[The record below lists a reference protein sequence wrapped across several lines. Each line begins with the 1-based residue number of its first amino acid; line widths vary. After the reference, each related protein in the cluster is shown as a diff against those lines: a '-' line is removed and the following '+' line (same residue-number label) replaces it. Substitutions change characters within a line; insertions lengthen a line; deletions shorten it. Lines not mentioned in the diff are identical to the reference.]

1 VNFRF
6 GFDLLLMALVS
17 LAAGF
22 REPLLGVI
30 CASLSLVF
38 LAQHWRT
45 VLLVGQE
52 KRVIA
57 PKRLAMASIL
67 AATTL
72 SVLVP
77 FLETSFES
85 SQSSSALLLWVDDLL
100 PLWIGIGLIAVL
112 GLLHLTL
119 EKTQR

>member
-1 VNFRF
+1 
-6 GFDLLLMALVS
+6 MALVS